1 MSNKSKNFLEE
12 ALDENTPTERL
23 REISRKGNKGIRNAI
38 ARNPNTPPDI
48 LVEYFYEFPN
58 HVLHNP
64 ALELILLENPDFFN
78 ELVSNNPFVFNDEL
92 PLFFVE
98 WASRHP
104 KESIRESVA
113 SSNQTPRHL
122 LADLAADKNDDVRQK
137 VAENHKTPS
146 HSLAQLATDKNN
158 NIRIAVAEN
167 PYTSSESLE
176 KLAED
181 ENSDIRRKVAANEN
195 TPINTLEILARD
207 KSGMVRL
214 AAIENSCLSSE
225 TSENI
230 VKSLIELDINIIR
243 QIKLPLVFFNWAINH
258 PDKNIRILVAE
269 NPHTPENLLT
279 KLVDD
284 KVAKIRLT
292 VAKNPNISKSALKI
306 LTEDGNDAIAF
317 VAALQFRQKLDDYYF
332 GDDEENPF

>member
-1 MSNKSKNFLEE
+1 MSNKNNSFLEE

-23 REISRKGNKGIRNAI
+23 REISRKGNKTIRNAI
-38 ARNPNTPPDI
+38 SRNPNTPPDI
-48 LVEYFYEFPN
+48 LVEYFYEFPT

-113 SSNQTPRHL
+113 SSNQTPKHL
-122 LADLAADKNDDVRQK
+122 LAYLAADENDCVRQK

-146 HSLAQLATDKNN
+146 HSLAQLATDKNK

-167 PYTSSESLE
+167 HCTSSESLE

-181 ENSDIRRKVAANEN
+181 EDYDIRRKVAANEN
-195 TPINTLEILARD
+195 TPISNLEILAKD

-214 AAIENSCLSSE
+214 AAVENSCLSSE
-225 TSENI
+225 TLENI
-230 VKSLIELDINIIR
+230 VKGLIKLDINIIR
-243 QIKLPLVFFNWAINH
+243 QIKLPLAFFDWAVNH
-258 PDKNIRILVAE
+258 LDKKIRIVVAE
-269 NPHTPENLLT
+269 NHHTPQNLLA

-284 KVAKIRLT
+284 RVAEIRLT
-292 VAKNPNISKSALKI
+292 VAKNPNTPKSTLKI
-306 LTEDGNDAIAF
+306 LIEDKNDAIC
-317 VAALQFRQKLDDYYF
+317 LWH
-332 GDDEENPF
+332 